1 MSPKQNKIQTVATN
15 SVPLAERMRPLD
27 FDGFFGQADIVGQGK
42 ILRRLIE
49 SDDLTSLIFWGPP
62 GVGKTTLAKI
72 IAAKTKSYFIQLSA
86 VMSGKDELREA
97 VAIAKE
103 KKEKENLRT
112 ILFIDEIHRWNKAQQ
127 DALLPYVEQG
137 EIILI
142 GATTENPSFEIIRA
156 LLSRSRVFV
165 LKSLGEEDLVQV
177 IKRALD
183 NKERGLGNIKIKIDD
198 EVIKS
203 IVFFSGGDA
212 RTALNIL
219 ELAVKTSPQ
228 SSPSQ
233 GEEGKKG
240 KTSPQSLPTGQAGS
254 PSQGEEE
261 ELSPPYEGGAGGGQ
275 SPSPLKGEGRGEV
288 DITKEIVK
296 EAAQKVNVVFDKQ
309 GEEFY
314 NLISAL
320 HKSMRGSDPD
330 AAIYWLAR
338 MLQGGADPLYVAR
351 RVVRFASEDIGMAN
365 GEALIQANAAYDA
378 CHRLGMPECGVHLAQ
393 AVVYCAKSTKSNLL
407 YVAYEKAMKDAEN
420 TSHLGVP
427 LHLRNAVTDFMKDIG
442 YGDGYKYNPDFTEPV
457 DQEYL
462 PEELKGKKYLRK

>member
-1 MSPKQNKIQTVATN
+1 MSPNGNKKSEVSN

-27 FDGFFGQADIVGQGK
+27 FDGFFGQTDIVGQGK

-72 IAAKTKSYFIQLSA
+72 IATKTKSHFIQLSA
-86 VMSGKDELREA
+86 VMSGKEELRQA
-97 VAIAKE
+97 VAVAKE

-127 DALLPYVEQG
+127 DGLLPYVENG
-137 EIILI
+137 DIILI

-165 LKSLGEEDLVQV
+165 LKSLDEEDLVQV
-177 IKRALD
+177 IKRALMD
-183 NKERGLGNIKIKIDD
+183 KERGLGDIKIKIDD

-219 ELAVKTSPQ
+219 ELAVKIAPPLAPPQ
-228 SSPSQ
+228 RGGEKKVPPTFQ
-233 GEEGKKG
+233 GGDKG
-240 KTSPQSLPTGQAGS
+240 
-254 PSQGEEE
+254 
-261 ELSPPYEGGAGGGQ
+261 
-275 SPSPLKGEGRGEV
+275 V
-288 DITKEIVK
+288 VNITKEVVK

-330 AAIYWLAR
+330 ASLYWMCR
-338 MLQGGADPLYVAR
+338 MLKGGADPLYVAR

-393 AVVYCAKSTKSNLL
+393 AVVYCAKSAKSNLL
-407 YVAYEKAMKDAEN
+407 YTAYESASKDAEA

-427 LHLRNAVTDFMKDIG
+427 LHLRNAVTGFMKDIG
-442 YGDGYKYNPDFTEPV
+442 YGDGYKYNPDYTEPV

-462 PEELKGKKYLRK
+462 PEELKNKKYLKK